1 MLTKFEENC
10 TKSAIARVQTHTYVG
25 TYIYTYIHRTSY
37 SIYMIWQMDDQLP
50 LNVLLQLMIYVIDL
64 LQGTVFEVNSY
75 KCVVKMHLLE
85 RHLSL

>member
-1 MLTKFEENC
+1 MCLPNSK
-10 TKSAIARVQTHTYVG
+10 KIAQKVQLLECKHTYVG

-64 LQGTVFEVNSY
+64 LQGTVFEVNS
-75 KCVVKMHLLE
+75 
-85 RHLSL
+85 